1 MRRHVGSS
9 KELSQPRDSEMN
21 VTIAILG
28 LALLILVHEAGHFFT
43 ARAVGMSP
51 RRFYIGFPPAL
62 VKVRRRGI
70 EYGVGAIPLGGYVKI
85 PGMHRPAPS
94 DLDVHFGRARHEAPE
109 LGGPIERIKR
119 LVAEGEMSQARAE
132 LPELESTVR
141 GAELS
146 PAAVKAAERGL
157 NELGDALGSD
167 AYWRQRTWRK
177 VAVIFAGPGTN
188 LLFAILLIAIVYM
201 VGVPSEASRRVDRVD
216 ANSSAQAAGLKPGDV
231 IVAVNGAK
239 ADNFDEL
246 SELIRGSE
254 GDPIEVTVRRGN
266 KVVALEPEPTQLS
279 SDGRWVFG
287 FRPDVV
293 YKRYGPLESTELAV
307 RESWRVT
314 EAIGGS
320 LGRIVTGEGRKEI
333 SSPVGIVDASS
344 EVIDEGG
351 FRLYLRILAF
361 ISLSLAILNLLPLL
375 PLDGG
380 HIAFSLVEGLRGR
393 AVGREVYERVSAIG
407 IALVLIL
414 FFVGLSNDI
423 GGRTD

>member
-1 MRRHVGSS
+1 
-9 KELSQPRDSEMN
+9 MN

-62 VKVRRRGI
+62 VKVKRRGI
-70 EYGVGAIPLGGYVKI
+70 EYGIGAIPLGGYVKI

-94 DLDVHFGRARHEAPE
+94 DLDVHFARARQEAPE

-119 LVAEGEMSQARAE
+119 LVAEGEMTEARAQ
-132 LPELESTVR
+132 LPELERAVR
-141 GAELS
+141 DADLS
-146 PAAVKAAERGL
+146 PAAAKSAERGL
-157 NELGDALGSD
+157 NELGDALGAD

-188 LLFAILLIAIVYM
+188 LIFAILLIAVVYM

-216 ANSSAQAAGLKPGDV
+216 PNSPAQAAGLKPGDV
-231 IVAVNGAK
+231 IVAVNGVQ
-239 ADNFDEL
+239 ADDFDEL
-246 SELIRGSE
+246 SQLIRGSKGE
-254 GDPIEVTVRRGN
+254 AIEATVRRGN
-266 KVVALEPEPTQLS
+266 RVVVLESERTQRS

-307 RESWRVT
+307 QESWRVT
-314 EAIGGS
+314 EAIGAS

-344 EVIDEGG
+344 QVIDEGG
-351 FRLYLRILAF
+351 IRLYLRILAF

-380 HIAFSLVEGLRGR
+380 HIAFSLIEGLRGR
-393 AVGREVYERVSAIG
+393 AVGREVYERVSAVG

>member
-1 MRRHVGSS
+1 
-9 KELSQPRDSEMN
+9 MN

-51 RRFYIGFPPAL
+51 RRFYLGFPPAL
-62 VKVRRRGI
+62 VKVKRKGI
-70 EYGVGAIPLGGYVKI
+70 EYGIGAIPLGGYVKI

-94 DLDVHFGRARHEAPE
+94 DLDVHLGRAREEAPA
-109 LGGPIERIKR
+109 LAGPIERIKR
-119 LVAEGEMSQARAE
+119 LVAEGEMGEARAQ
-132 LPELESTVR
+132 LADLERALRV
-141 GAELS
+141 AELS
-146 PAAVKAAERGL
+146 PAAAKSAERGL
-157 NELGDALGSD
+157 NELRDALGTD
-167 AYWRQRTWRK
+167 AYWRQKTWRK

-188 LLFAILLIAIVYM
+188 LVFAILLIAIVYM
-201 VGVPSEASRRVDRVD
+201 VGVPSEASRRVDGVD
-216 ANSSAQAAGLKPGDV
+216 ASSPAKSAGLRPGDE
-231 IVAVNGAK
+231 IVAVNGKNASS
-239 ADNFDEL
+239 FDEL

-254 GDPIEVTVRRGN
+254 GSAITVTVRRGDDMIVL
-266 KVVALEPEPTQLS
+266 KPRRTQLS

-287 FRPDVV
+287 FRPVV
-293 YKRYGPLESTELAV
+293 EYKSYGPLESIELAG

-314 EAIGGS
+314 EAIGAS
-320 LGRIVTGEGRKEI
+320 LGRIVTGSGRDEI

-344 EVIDEGG
+344 QVIDEGG
-351 FRLYLRILAF
+351 LRLYLRILAF

>member
-1 MRRHVGSS
+1 
-9 KELSQPRDSEMN
+9 MN

-51 RRFYIGFPPAL
+51 RRFYLGFPPAI
-62 VKVRRRGI
+62 VKVKRRGI
-70 EYGVGAIPLGGYVKI
+70 EYGIGAVPLGGYVKI

-94 DLDVHFGRARHEAPE
+94 DLDVHFARARQESPE
-109 LGGPIERIKR
+109 LAGPIERIKR
-119 LVAEGEMSQARAE
+119 LVAEGEMGEARAQ
-132 LPELESTVR
+132 LPELERAVR
-141 GAELS
+141 DADLS
-146 PAAVKAAERGL
+146 PPAARAAERGL
-157 NELGDALGSD
+157 NELRDALGPD
-167 AYWRQRTWRK
+167 AYWRQKTWRK

-188 LLFAILLIAIVYM
+188 LVFAIFLIALVYM

-216 ANSSAQAAGLKPGDV
+216 SNSPAQAAGLRPGDV
-231 IVAVNGAK
+231 IVSVNGEQAE
-239 ADNFDEL
+239 DFDEL
-246 SELIRGSE
+246 SRLIRASK
-254 GDPIEVTVRRGN
+254 GDPIRVTVKRGN
-266 KVVALEPEPTQLS
+266 KVVVLGPQPTRLS

-293 YKRYGPLESTELAV
+293 YKSYGPLESMELAV

-320 LGRIVTGEGRKEI
+320 LGRIVTGEGRDEI

-344 EVIDEGG
+344 EVIDQGG
-351 FRLYLRILAF
+351 IRLYLRILAF

-380 HIAFSLVEGLRGR
+380 HIAFSLIEGVRGR
-393 AVGREVYERVSAIG
+393 AVGREIYERVSAVG

-423 GGRTD
+423 GGRPD